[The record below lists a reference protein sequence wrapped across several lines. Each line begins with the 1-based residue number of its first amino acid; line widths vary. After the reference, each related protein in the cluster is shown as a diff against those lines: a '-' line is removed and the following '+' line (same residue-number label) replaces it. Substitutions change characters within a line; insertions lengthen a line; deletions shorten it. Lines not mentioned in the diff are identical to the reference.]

1 MKRSEK
7 HGNTKTYK
15 VVNAMF
21 FLRKS
26 SGIAVI
32 WLMLKLLKEKKLE

>member
-7 HGNTKTYK
+7 HGNQKTYRMA
-15 VVNAMF
+15 NAMF

-32 WLMLKLLKEKKLE
+32 WLMLKLLKEKMLE